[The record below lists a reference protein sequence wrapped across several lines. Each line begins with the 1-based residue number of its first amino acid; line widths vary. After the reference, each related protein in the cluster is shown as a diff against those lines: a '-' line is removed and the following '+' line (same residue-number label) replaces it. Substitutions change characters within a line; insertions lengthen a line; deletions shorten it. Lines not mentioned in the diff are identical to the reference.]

1 MKKITIISLIAAAL
15 MLTSCT
21 APGDIYPKDIY
32 CHGDTDIAATTDV
45 VSCGGDTDD
54 AVTIDAYAASVHVS
68 HALMGQ
74 LTESDVGGGAVDALM
89 EWYNG
94 LSLEHVA
101 FDEGKSPGDEEGGEA
116 FWFESDDGSFP
127 EFSYIISGPD
137 RHYVTKDSEW
147 YRVKAPS
154 RPPVGDTK

>member
-1 MKKITIISLIAAAL
+1 MKKFTIISLLTSAL

-32 CHGDTDIAATTDV
+32 CHGDTDVDVTTGV
-45 VSCGGDTDD
+45 VSCGGDTSY

-74 LTESDVGGGAVDALM
+74 LTEFDVGGGAVDSLR
-89 EWYNG
+89 EWCDG
-94 LSLEHVA
+94 LSLEHVT
-101 FDEGKSPGDEEGGEA
+101 FDEGKSPGDEDGGES
-116 FWFESDDGSFP
+116 FLFKSGDGSFP
-127 EFSYIISGPD
+127 EFSYIISGPE
-137 RHYVTKDSEW
+137 RHYVTKGGEW
-147 YRVKAPS
+147 YRVKDPS

>member
-1 MKKITIISLIAAAL
+1 MNKITIISLLTSAL
-15 MLTSCT
+15 VLTSCT
-21 APGDIYPKDIY
+21 APGDIYRKDIY
-32 CHGDTDIAATTDV
+32 CYGDTDTDVTTDV
-45 VSCGGDTDD
+45 VFCGGDTS